1 MWKAWC
7 EEPIKLA
14 LWIRSREQER
24 EMPTYVCYVPNGK
37 LSDPQKQEIATAIC
51 NRHSEATGAPPFFV
65 QVVVEEQGTS
75 KRFLGGT
82 ATDNHIWI
90 RGDIRAGRAEERRGQ
105 IMRGIMNDV
114 SRITGNPIDD
124 IWVYLCNLAPT
135 DMVEYGHVL
144 PKLGEEQQWFASLPL
159 SLRKYLESLGVHQE
173 SFQL

>member
-1 MWKAWC
+1 
-7 EEPIKLA
+7 
-14 LWIRSREQER
+14 
-24 EMPTYVCYVPNGK
+24 MPTYVCSVPNGK
-37 LSDPQKQEIATAIC
+37 LSDLQKQEIATAISH
-51 NRHSEATGAPPFFV
+51 RHSEATGAPPFFV

-90 RGDIRAGRAEERRGQ
+90 RGDIRAGRTEKQRGQ
-105 IMRGIMNDV
+105 IALNVMNDV

-144 PKLGEEQQWFASLPL
+144 PRPGEEQQWFASLPL

-173 SFQL
+173 TFQL

>member
-1 MWKAWC
+1 
-7 EEPIKLA
+7 
-14 LWIRSREQER
+14 
-24 EMPTYVCYVPNGK
+24 MPTYVCSVPNGK
-37 LSDPQKQEIATAIC
+37 LSDLQKQEIATAIGK
-51 NRHSEATGAPPFFV
+51 RHSEATGAPPFFV